1 MTNMRVSVQWP
12 RSLACSQVPLN
23 WCCLECCW
31 YFRGWCKG
39 TRSELQRHGALRG
52 CPHGAICSSSPHL
65 PREEAT
71 EHPVGTLLHMSVHA
85 YFGITCRSFFFFFKC
100 IIAKLQNPQICVYY
114 SNNLNTY
121 SYLTIYRTLLA
132 CKWNPRFFVVHSFS

>member
-1 MTNMRVSVQWP
+1 MINIQVSVWWP

-52 CPHGAICSSSPHL
+52 CPNGTICSSSPHL
-65 PREEAT
+65 PREEVT
-71 EHPVGTLLHMSVHA
+71 PCGDLTA
-85 YFGITCRSFFFFFKC
+85 YECACIFWYYLPFFFFFFFKC

-114 SNNLNTY
+114 SNNLNMY
-121 SYLTIYRTLLA
+121 SYLTIYRTLLP